1 MASAPAHAQK
11 FSFPLKCSLGKDC
24 WVLSYVDMDAEQGS
38 ATDYKCNA
46 RAEDD
51 NKGTDI
57 AIRDRRAMTDGVD
70 VLAASNGTVMRM
82 RDGENDDAKTEEDLA
97 DIKAR
102 NRDCGN
108 GIVID
113 HGNNVQ
119 TVYCHLKKD
128 SIEVD
133 QDQNVVKGQKIAE
146 IGGSG
151 YSKMP
156 HLHFGIIKDSA
167 IIDPF
172 SGLNNQEKCGNA
184 VKGSLWE
191 DTAIAYQPFGVFDAG
206 FRTSIPDFEAIKA
219 GEINPVTLP
228 HGAQALT
235 FWTGYYGALAGDE
248 IAFKVI
254 APDGTIFVERR
265 YKQKD
270 NNTRQYYYTG
280 RRIKGGLLQKG
291 DYVGTATVKR
301 GETTQSIT
309 RTLNVI
315 E

>member
-108 GIVID
+108 GI
-113 HGNNVQ
+113 
-119 TVYCHLKKD
+119 L
-128 SIEVD
+128 
-133 QDQNVVKGQKIAE
+133 
-146 IGGSG
+146 
-151 YSKMP
+151 SKTAQS
-156 HLHFGIIKDSA
+156 LTRFQASIIKRNAATPSRDHYGKIRPSPINLLA
-167 IIDPF
+167 F
-172 SGLNNQEKCGNA
+172 SMRDLEQ
-184 VKGSLWE
+184 
-191 DTAIAYQPFGVFDAG
+191 AYQISKPLK
-206 FRTSIPDFEAIKA
+206 R
-219 GEINPVTLP
+219 
-228 HGAQALT
+228 
-235 FWTGYYGALAGDE
+235 
-248 IAFKVI
+248 
-254 APDGTIFVERR
+254 ER
-265 YKQKD
+265 
-270 NNTRQYYYTG
+270 
-280 RRIKGGLLQKG
+280 
-291 DYVGTATVKR
+291 
-301 GETTQSIT
+301 
-309 RTLNVI
+309 
-315 E
+315 